1 MIGLQVWHCIGEQR
15 ENLETIENQWKWRDN
30 VHRKPYM
37 TQNFG
42 FEMHGE
48 VWDIGIEVSATKLIN
63 ETFTNMEQSSM
74 LGH

>member
-1 MIGLQVWHCIGEQR
+1 
-15 ENLETIENQWKWRDN
+15 
-30 VHRKPYM
+30 M

-63 ETFTNMEQSSM
+63 ETFTNMEQSSVS
-74 LGH
+74 GH